1 MNRLIASVFFISVS
15 FTSGCSTS
23 GNQHLKNETSQ
34 SLQSQI
40 TKNKTTKSEITALL
54 GEPDTR
60 TTLDNGNEE
69 WTYFMNNNQFD
80 PPHSSRSLDYWRVVH
95 RHRQKDSKSN
105 LKTKRSESGRSQ
117 KITARWKP
125 VLFNNALYRLEL
137 FYENICNYYTHCL
150 NFFTEWL

>member
-15 FTSGCSTS
+15 FTSGCPTS

-69 WTYFMNNNQFD
+69 WAYFMNNNQFD
-80 PPHSSRSLDYWRVVH
+80 ATTFIPIVGL
-95 RHRQKDSKSN
+95 
-105 LKTKRSESGRSQ
+105 LTGGSQ
-117 KITARWKP
+117 TQAK
-125 VLFNNALYRLEL
+125 RLEIE
-137 FYENICNYYTHCL
+137 FKDETVRKWTFSENNSKMKTGLIQ
-150 NFFTEWL
+150 